1 MKMKEK
7 NEFVG
12 LGESDASEEITGAEI
27 QGGTPQ
33 VESDD
38 VQNHES
44 SEMKNDEQQDR
55 PSTPSNAIT
64 VRVPGKAPIVFL
76 FGAPSSGKTMT
87 LVRLAKYLT
96 TKDYSISVETQF
108 CDSGKVWEYAKN
120 AENFNNMLNTTT
132 ALQGTGRNDFLLVKI
147 SDKFGTTV
155 CYILEGAGEDYFP
168 SKKLPNKAQVPFPPY
183 MTGIFGANNK
193 KIWVFLTEPNWKV
206 SFEDK
211 AAYVQRIRFCKRQCM
226 SSKDKAIILYN
237 KIDTTEYVYS
247 AEKVHRENAMR
258 GCNDEY
264 PGLFQIFKNERK
276 WLFSEP
282 YTCKFVPF
290 STGIFGE
297 VIPNTPQHYDASND
311 LYPAT
316 LWETIIKCIKG

>member
-1 MKMKEK
+1 MKMMKK

-12 LGESDASEEITGAEI
+12 LGESDVSEEITGAKI
-27 QGGTPQ
+27 QDSTPQ
-33 VESDD
+33 VESGD
-38 VQNHES
+38 VQNHDS
-44 SEMKNDEQQDR
+44 NEMKNDKPQDK
-55 PSTPSNAIT
+55 PTPTPSNEIS
-64 VRVPGKAPIVFL
+64 VRVPGKAPFVFL

-108 CDSGKVWEYAKN
+108 CVNSVWEYEKN
-120 AENFNNMLNTTT
+120 AGNFNKMLGTTT

-147 SDKFGTTV
+147 SDKFGSPV

-168 SKKLPNKAQVPFPPY
+168 SGKLPNKAQVPFPPY
-183 MTGIFGANNK
+183 MTGIFGSNNK

-211 AAYVQRIRFCKRQCM
+211 ATYVQRIRFCKRQCM
-226 SSKDKAIILYN
+226 ASKDKAIILYN
-237 KIDTTEYVYS
+237 KIDTTDYVYS
-247 AEKVHRENAMR
+247 SGKVHRKNAMC
-258 GCNDEY
+258 GCDEEY
-264 PGLFQIFKNERK
+264 PGLFNIFKNESK
-276 WLFSEP
+276 WPFREP

-311 LYPAT
+311 VYPAT